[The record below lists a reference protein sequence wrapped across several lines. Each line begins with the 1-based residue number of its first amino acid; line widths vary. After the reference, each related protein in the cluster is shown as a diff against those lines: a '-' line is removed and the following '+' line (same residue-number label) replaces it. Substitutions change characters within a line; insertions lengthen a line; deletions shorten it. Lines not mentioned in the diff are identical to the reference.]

1 MAVITSYT
9 TKYKIN
15 TRMLQVRQSKRP
27 KEIADEIYD
36 ELSKVFDSCF
46 ERKLSDEEETDA
58 ATHSSTPSS
67 TPSIP
72 CLELTYENVYLFKEN
87 HFRKKL
93 RLSSSSESPTQRSQR
108 PIRIHVYAGGESG
121 NMCGPFSSALSE
133 SGLEHKGIVKVA
145 YKYKKEF
152 NNKTAKELIS
162 WLLCSDVHFF
172 LTHPIQAMYGWNC
185 DDLFPLLE
193 QLRDHPGWPSGDQIS
208 CPIFTQDK
216 YEYLS
221 ALPTLTNPT
230 LKVMLPFNSSDQN
243 YSHTM
248 REIREFVAMDYK
260 ENEGFVV
267 KPPFETN
274 CGPHLLKFCKQSAG
288 VDAVFRAV
296 EMLSGNCYPRLPY
309 VMIQPTMRN
318 RKEYKV
324 VLFNGKYQYVNY
336 KPKTPTHS
344 HAFSYEPHE
353 RLRRFAEYA
362 VSELKVCCPGAI
374 TDGLVRVDV
383 FQTAT
388 KSLVVNEF
396 ESLEAVYYH
405 HLQHT
410 TTNQLVEYWIDKI
423 KTIVEMFF

>member
-1 MAVITSYT
+1 MLPGVRESNKRLKLIT
-9 TKYKIN
+9 
-15 TRMLQVRQSKRP
+15 V
-27 KEIADEIYD
+27 DEIYD
-36 ELSKVFDSCF
+36 ELNQLFDTYFDEQQSS
-46 ERKLSDEEETDA
+46 ETLSD
-58 ATHSSTPSS
+58 SSTPLTPSENLPTPSS
-67 TPSIP
+67 TP
-72 CLELTYENVYLFKEN
+72 CLELTSENLYSFKEDY
-87 HFRKKL
+87 FRKKI
-93 RLSSSSESPTQRSQR
+93 RLSCGDAGNSSSTKISQTR

-121 NMCGPFSSALSE
+121 NMCGPFSSALSDT
-133 SGLEHKGIVKVA
+133 GLAHKGIVKVV

-152 NNKTAKELIS
+152 NNKSAKELIS
-162 WLLCSDVHFF
+162 WLLCSDVHFI
-172 LTHPIQAMYGWNC
+172 LTHPIQAMSNWNC

-193 QLRDHPGWPSGDQIS
+193 QLRDHPGWPSGDQLS

-230 LKVMLPFNSSDQN
+230 LKVMLPFNSSDQK

-248 REIREFVAMDYK
+248 CEIREFIAIDYK

-288 VDAVFRAV
+288 VSGVFRAV
-296 EMLSGNCYPRLPY
+296 EMLSNNCYPRLPY
-309 VMIQPTMRN
+309 VMIQPTVRN

-324 VLFNGKYQYVNY
+324 VLFNGKYQYVNN
-336 KPKTPTHS
+336 KPKTPPHS

-362 VSELKVCCPGAI
+362 VSELSVCCPGAI

-396 ESLEAVYYH
+396 ESLEAIYYH
-405 HLQHT
+405 QLQYT
-410 TTNQLVEYWIDKI
+410 TTNKLILYWKDKI
-423 KTIVEMFF
+423 KSIVEMFF